1 MQLGWCWFSKV
12 VVVVSPL
19 KSMTSLALSA
29 WLASKETGMT
39 FFLLRRSSVRLE
51 GCWLPSKYLCYCYT
65 LKIMYHAGYYY
76 GLYMV
81 YLGRNVDCFLL
92 WKTSRYP
99 LVPWK
104 TLPMDEVSRS
114 ISAQELWVL
123 SLKFMVSST
132 AGLNSN
138 FGEQI
143 STRVIVWNIWAISW
157 TTLTSNS
164 KEDFFSNFVL
174 RFLFNDLWL
183 LERTLSAQM

>member
-1 MQLGWCWFSKV
+1 
-12 VVVVSPL
+12 
-19 KSMTSLALSA
+19 
-29 WLASKETGMT
+29 
-39 FFLLRRSSVRLE
+39 
-51 GCWLPSKYLCYCYT
+51 
-65 LKIMYHAGYYY
+65 
-76 GLYMV
+76 
-81 YLGRNVDCFLL
+81 
-92 WKTSRYP
+92 
-99 LVPWK
+99 
-104 TLPMDEVSRS
+104 
-114 ISAQELWVL
+114 
-123 SLKFMVSST
+123 MVSST